1 MRKKISLAIIMTIG
15 MLSLLFVGCTKNNE
29 EKTLTVSIAASLQK
43 PMEKIATNFEKEYGV
58 KIQYNVGGSGTL
70 KKQIDD
76 GADVDLFFS
85 ANTKYA
91 EDLINEGLVNKG
103 ESYKILS
110 NKLVLIENN
119 DYNQKINSLE
129 DLKSAEGKIAMG
141 DVSTVPAGQ
150 YAKESLEKLGIFKD
164 VESKLVFARSVT
176 SVKTYVENGE
186 ANLGFVYKTDALDL
200 KNSKIVYEVPND
212 YHKPI
217 EYELCLLKNSKNSEE
232 AKKFI
237 DYLENSESK
246 KIFSE
251 YGFGVN

>member
-1 MRKKISLAIIMTIG
+1 MRKKISLPIIMAIG
-15 MLSLLFVGCTKNNE
+15 MLSLLFVGCTNNKE

-43 PMEKIATNFEKEYGV
+43 PMEKIASNFEKENGV

-70 KKQIDD
+70 KKQISD

-91 EDLINEGLVNKG
+91 KELVNKD
-103 ESYKILS
+103 ESYKIL
-110 NKLVLIENN
+110 NNQLVLIENN
-119 DYNQKINSLE
+119 DYNKPINSLE
-129 DLKSAEGKIAMG
+129 DLKNVEGKIAIG
-141 DVSTVPAGQ
+141 EISTVPAGQ
-150 YAKESLEKLGIFKD
+150 YAKESLEKVGAYKD
-164 VESKLVFARSVT
+164 IEDKLVFARSVT
-176 SVKTYVENGE
+176 NVKTYVENGE

-217 EYELCLLKNSKNSEE
+217 EYELCLLKNSKNNKE
-232 AKKFI
+232 AKKLI
-237 DYLENSESK
+237 EYLKGEESK

-251 YGFGVN
+251 YGFEVN

>member
-1 MRKKISLAIIMTIG
+1 MCKKISLAIIMVIG
-15 MLSLLFVGCTKNNE
+15 VLSLLFVGCTKNNGD
-29 EKTLTVSIAASLQK
+29 KTLTVSIAASLQK
-43 PMEKIATNFEKEYGV
+43 PMEKIGADFEKEYGV
-58 KIQYNVGGSGTL
+58 KVQYNVGGSGTL

-91 EDLINEGLVNKG
+91 QDLIDSGLVNKN

-110 NKLVLIENN
+110 NELVLIENN

-129 DLKSAEGKIAMG
+129 DLKNVEGKIAMG

-150 YAKESLEKLGIFKD
+150 YAKESLEKLGLFKGI
-164 VESKLVFARSVT
+164 ESKLVFARSVT

-237 DYLENSESK
+237 NYLENSKSK
-246 KIFSE
+246 EVFSE
-251 YGFGVN
+251 YGFEVN